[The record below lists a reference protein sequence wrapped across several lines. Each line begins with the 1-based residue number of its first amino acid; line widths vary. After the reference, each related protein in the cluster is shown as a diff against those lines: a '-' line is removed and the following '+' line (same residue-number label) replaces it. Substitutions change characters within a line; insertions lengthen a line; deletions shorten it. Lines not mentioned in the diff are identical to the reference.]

1 MISVD
6 TTAFRPR
13 ALRAE
18 KRFRALARAVDPN
31 ALLDH
36 QALDHVRTMLW
47 TKEASLRPIVISA
60 VTDAE
65 RRAVPVLFDTIGQ
78 VQQRLPEHLAPVLL
92 LCGVVAAPASP
103 RPTDVL
109 FVPDPGVD
117 GRPLLF
123 AAGDLFLAATP
134 ETTTATYEAMAT
146 ALPVIGTTGGSLE
159 KDIVNGGYD
168 ANGWLADDGDS
179 GELVA
184 ALVQACLYRPERMR
198 RGTAAAEYIRTV
210 LEQQRPPADDSSRT
224 PGAAA

>member
-6 TTAFRPR
+6 TTVFRPR
-13 ALRAE
+13 ALE
-18 KRFRALARAVDPN
+18 PEERFRALTRAIDPN

-36 QALDHVRTMLW
+36 QTIARVRTMLW

-78 VQQRLPEHLAPVLL
+78 AQRRLPEHLAPVLL
-92 LCGVVAAPASP
+92 LCGVVAAPAP

-117 GRPLLF
+117 GRPMLF
-123 AAGDLFLAATP
+123 AAADVFLAASP
-134 ETTTATYEAMAT
+134 ETTTAAYEAMAT
-146 ALPVIGTTGGSLE
+146 ALPVVGTTGGSLE

-168 ANGWLADDGDS
+168 ANGWLADEGDS
-179 GELVA
+179 GALVA
-184 ALVQACLYRPERMR
+184 AIVQACLYRPERMR
-198 RGTAAAEYIRTV
+198 RGTAAAEYVRTV
-210 LEQQRPPADDSSRT
+210 LTQQRPPADDPSRT